1 MTTVSMIYS
10 SHEGSGKK
18 GEKTGS
24 ARVMGSGLAGICE
37 LAIFHPVDTIIKRL
51 MNSNQKL
58 SSGVVS
64 QVLFLDSANA
74 GIVEKAQTLYRGV
87 ASGAM
92 YKISQRVYKFG
103 GQPFLKDFFNQYLF
117 ANVHHG
123 GSKTQEFWANGIS
136 GAFIG
141 AGEVV
146 LLPFD
151 VLKIKKQTNP
161 DLKKVPMIKIMQD
174 IGLKG
179 LYAGAVTTMVRNFF
193 GSFSLFG
200 VNSLVKESL
209 KGKDKKDTSVFE
221 FILSS
226 TAGSVTSI
234 LVACPL
240 DVVKTRLQSG
250 KFDAAKTSMI
260 SAVIK
265 IQREE
270 GFGAFFKG
278 SVVKVLTIGP
288 KLIFSFTL
296 AQYLIQL
303 FDK

>member
-1 MTTVSMIYS
+1 MAMTMMYS
-10 SHEGSGKK
+10 SHEGHGKK

-24 ARVMGSGLAGICE
+24 ARLMGSGLAGVCE
-37 LAIFHPVDTIIKRL
+37 LALFHPVDTIIKRL
-51 MNSNQKL
+51 MNSNQKF
-58 SSGVVS
+58 SAGVLS
-64 QVLFLDSANA
+64 QVLFLDTANA
-74 GIVEKAQTLYRGV
+74 SVVEKAKTLYRGV

-103 GQPFLKDFFNQYLF
+103 GQPFLKDLFNVYLF
-117 ANVHHG
+117 SNAK
-123 GSKTQEFWANGIS
+123 GSKSQEFWANGIS

-161 DLKKVPMIKIMQD
+161 DLKKVSMFKIMKD
-174 IGLKG
+174 IGVKG

-200 VNSLVKESL
+200 VNSLVKETL

-260 SAVIK
+260 SAIAK
-265 IQREE
+265 IQSEE

-278 SVVKVLTIGP
+278 AVPKVLTIGP